1 MFSKNS
7 LIIEG
12 VFITA
17 VFGYLAFHIVRAYLI
32 HLGES
37 HPPIKRFLINF
48 HIDDAP

>member
-1 MFSKNS
+1 MSSRYS
-7 LIIEG
+7 LIIES

-37 HPPIKRFLINF
+37 HPPIKRFLIKF
-48 HIDDAP
+48 HIDGAA